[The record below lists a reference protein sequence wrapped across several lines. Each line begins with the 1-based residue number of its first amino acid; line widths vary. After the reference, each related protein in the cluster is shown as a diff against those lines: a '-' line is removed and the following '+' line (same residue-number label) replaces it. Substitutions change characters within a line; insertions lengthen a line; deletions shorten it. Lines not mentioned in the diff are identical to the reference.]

1 MLCRKSPHWHGS
13 YINLWILIMLHGNDS
28 CDCWI
33 DLPFT
38 LLILK
43 IEYLLIYVVHCF
55 FCILAPLPCLRC
67 FSSHRGPAVHCSSV
81 QCCKPQLF
89 FMAHGISHSNFWNT
103 TIRFCSRSKSAKAS
117 PRLKTEERSAA
128 CPAILRSCFSDQASA
143 FPRNDH
149 PPVAHFRL
157 DHRNPTTLGN
167 QPTNHPLRLSFTG
180 SNHDR
185 TVPWGTM
192 DHGFHVRRPS
202 EPSQYPMVTAGIST
216 CHTGI

>member
-1 MLCRKSPHWHGS
+1 
-13 YINLWILIMLHGNDS
+13 MLHGNDS

-157 DHRNPTTLGN
+157 DHQNPTTLGN
-167 QPTNHPLRLSFTG
+167 QPTIRSVYHSLDQTMIARCHGVPWTTG
-180 SNHDR
+180 SMWDDQVSHLNIR
-185 TVPWGTM
+185 WWP
-192 DHGFHVRRPS
+192 P
-202 EPSQYPMVTAGIST
+202 EYPHAIPEYNWKYSF
-216 CHTGI
+216 I